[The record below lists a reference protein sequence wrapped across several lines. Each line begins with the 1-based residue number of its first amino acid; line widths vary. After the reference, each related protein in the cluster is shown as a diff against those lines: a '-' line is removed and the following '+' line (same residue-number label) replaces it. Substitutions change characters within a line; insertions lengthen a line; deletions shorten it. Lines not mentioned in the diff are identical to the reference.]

1 MNNNDEFNKLL
12 DLYINRD
19 KINHAYLIETNY
31 ENRVDLAYLLIE
43 KILDLKDKNITIND
57 LYNNDDLL
65 LITTENQV
73 IKKEEII
80 SLKDKFS
87 TKSIYSGK
95 RIYIIE
101 EAEKLNN
108 SSANTL
114 LKFLEEPDDDIIAI
128 LITSSKYNIIETIL
142 SRCQIIRYYTKNIKQ
157 VELPEY
163 FDKIIEFVIKLN
175 QEKEK
180 TIAYTNYYF
189 DKDLFDRTIFK
200 DILNNMLYIYYDVLQ
215 DMVGLD
221 IVYCNDYKDKIKELS
236 QSTNFEALNK
246 KIVSVND
253 AINKLKYNA
262 NTKLVLDSLIID
274 SIGGIENV

>member
-31 ENRVDLAYLLIE
+31 ENRMELAYLLIE
-43 KILDLKDKNITIND
+43 KILNLKDKNITIND

-163 FDKIIEFVIKLN
+163 FDKIIDFVIKLN

-221 IVYCNDYKDKIKELS
+221 IVYCNGYRDKIKELS
-236 QSTNFEALNK
+236 QSTDFEALNK